1 MLHTNISQS
10 ANKIITGPEKTL
22 KLKFIMSKI
31 NTQIVF
37 TVLTVHII
45 ILLLVWGGLSALG
58 AAFVL
63 LIPLIGGTS
72 YFSFQKGKQYRINT
86 RKIVSGEFNCKQYLP
101 FRG

>member
-1 MLHTNISQS
+1 MISFMRVM
-10 ANKIITGPEKTL
+10 K
-22 KLKFIMSKI
+22 KI

-37 TVLTVHII
+37 TVLTVHIV

-63 LIPLIGGTS
+63 SIPLIGGTS
-72 YFSFQKGKQYRINT
+72 YVSFQKGKQYRTNT
-86 RKIVSGEFNCKQYLP
+86 RKFVSEEFDCNQYLP